1 MNQDLWPDAGFRG
14 QARGRPAQTLEG
26 TTPAI
31 SISSRT
37 RARISDLVYE
47 ELSEAIRSLRLPPG
61 APLSEP
67 AVAAWLEVSRA
78 PVREAF
84 TRLAD
89 QRLITIVP
97 QVGSR
102 VAPISLSGVEDAVF
116 IRYALEKAAFEQA
129 VEIDDLDVRDMQEVV
144 YRNREAAHAGDTE
157 AFFASDEQL
166 HQMLFSVAG
175 VGRMWQVV
183 RGTKIELDRMRHLHL
198 ETAMADAEVVAE
210 HQQLIDALKDR
221 DVATGAAVIYRHSHR
236 VLTDTGSTRTEHPEF
251 FVP

>member
-1 MNQDLWPDAGFRG
+1 MKYDLPWQEGRP

-26 TTPAI
+26 TTPAVAM
-31 SISSRT
+31 SGRT
-37 RARISDLVYE
+37 RARISDRVYE

-102 VAPISLSGVEDAVF
+102 VAPISISGVEDAVF

-129 VEIDDLDVRDMQEVV
+129 ITDAGLDLTELQQVV
-144 YRNREAAHAGDTE
+144 DRNREAAQAGDIE
-157 AFFASDEQL
+157 EFFASDEEL
-166 HQMLFSVAG
+166 HQLLFTVAD

-183 RGTKIELDRMRHLHL
+183 RGTKIELDRMRRLHL
-198 ETAMADAEVVAE
+198 DAAMADEEVVAE
-210 HQQLIDALKDR
+210 HQLLVDALRDR
-221 DVATGAAVIYRHSHR
+221 DPVAGAAVIYRHSHR
-236 VLTDTGSTRTEHPEF
+236 VLTDTGDTRTEHPEF